1 MKSIAAK
8 YNIKVARIHTHIGS
22 GSDPD
27 VWLNVSLL
35 SLNLVREFPDVV
47 TLNLGGGYKVWSL
60 YVCMYVP
67 YTVVCAIIDITIV
80 FCNVFSIWRCIHR
93 TFIFENQV
101 GRMSYE
107 KSTDLIQVGLPVKQ
121 SFQQVLRIFSMIC
134 MN

>member
-67 YTVVCAIIDITIV
+67 YTVVCAIIDIIIV
-80 FCNVFSIWRCIHR
+80 FLKCVFHLAMYSLNIY
-93 TFIFENQV
+93 F
-101 GRMSYE
+101 
-107 KSTDLIQVGLPVKQ
+107 
-121 SFQQVLRIFSMIC
+121 
-134 MN
+134 